1 MDEFIKLLETQPDG
15 SSLDLWHILINL
27 AVSLIL
33 GWILSLA
40 YATTR
45 KGCSERQAMIH
56 TLVLLTMTIAVA
68 MMIIG
73 NNLARAFGLVGAV
86 SIIRFRTAVKNSRDM
101 AFVFIAIVVGM
112 SSGLGFSFLAIIA
125 TVFFVVALLVLEK
138 TRFGHQSISDQ
149 WYSLKMVWGNG
160 DDPRAIVLKS
170 ITSMK
175 IEWRLSTFKT
185 GLKNFTVIYSL
196 LISKKDDPVKIL
208 DTIQK
213 ELCATYP
220 TVKCTLKYERH
231 DEE

>member
-1 MDEFIKLLETQPDG
+1 MDEFMKLLETQPDG

-40 YATTR
+40 YAKTR

-101 AFVFIAIVVGM
+101 AFVFITIVVGM

-125 TVFFVVALLVLEK
+125 TIFFVVALVVLEK
-138 TRFGHQSISDQ
+138 TGFGQQSIGDQ
-149 WYSLKMVWGNG
+149 WYSLKVTWNNG
-160 DDPRAIVLKS
+160 DDPREAVLQS
-170 ITSMK
+170 ISSMK

-185 GLKNFTVIYSL
+185 GIKNYKVVYSIL
-196 LISKKDDPVKIL
+196 VGRKEDPVRIL
-208 DTIQK
+208 STIQK
-213 ELCATYP
+213 SLFEKHPDT
-220 TVKCTLKYERH
+220 KCILKYKRH